1 LQLKETGRIL
11 SIEREARVQRV
22 APSSAG
28 AVARKAL
35 VRAAQG
41 LGLSQAEL
49 SAVLG
54 ASAASV
60 SRTFSGERDVDP
72 GTAEGRSALLFIRLF
87 RSLDA
92 LLGGDGEKAR
102 LWLRAKNRH
111 LGGPPLSLL
120 TTTQGLVHVAEYLDA
135 MRGAL

>member
-1 LQLKETGRIL
+1 MYGAPLP
-11 SIEREARVQRV
+11 EA
-22 APSSAG
+22 SA

-35 VRAAQG
+35 VRAAQA
-41 LGLSQAEL
+41 LGLSQAET
-49 SAVLG
+49 AQVLG
-54 ASAASV
+54 ASAASL
-60 SRTFSGERDVDP
+60 SRTFTGVRDVDL
-72 GTAEGRSALLFIRLF
+72 GSAEGRNALLFIRLF

-92 LLGGDGEKAR
+92 LLGGDVEKAR

-111 LGGPPLSLL
+111 LGAAPLALL

>member
-1 LQLKETGRIL
+1 MQDLPL
-11 SIEREARVQRV
+11 SKA
-22 APSSAG
+22 AG
-28 AVARKAL
+28 SVARKAL
-35 VRAAQG
+35 VRAAQA
-41 LGLSQAEL
+41 LGLSQAETA
-49 SAVLG
+49 AVLG
-54 ASAASV
+54 ASAASL
-60 SRTFSGERDVDP
+60 SRTFSGARDVEV
-72 GTAEGRSALLFIRLF
+72 GSAEGRNALLFIRLF

-111 LGGPPLSLL
+111 LGAAPLSLL